1 MERLQGK
8 VAVITGALGGIG
20 QGCVRRLLE
29 EGATVVACDIGDTPA
44 LNHVASS
51 QEQLQR
57 CLHITHD
64 VTSEAH
70 WLTLMSTVCEKFG
83 QLDILINNAG
93 VAGSFPPN
101 FESISLDEWQ
111 KVFKVN
117 VDGVFLGTKHAILAM
132 KKVGNP
138 GSIINIGS
146 VSGYV
151 GTRGG
156 AAYGTSKG
164 AIRTLTKHAAVS
176 CARQGLNIRVNAIH
190 PSYIWTPFMQNS
202 PVAAGMTE
210 EDARAQVAALHP
222 FNRLGTPEDV
232 AWSVVYLASGESG
245 LVNGTD
251 LIIDGGFLAQ

>member
-1 MERLQGK
+1 MQRLQGK
-8 VAVITGALGGIG
+8 VAVVTGALGGIG

-29 EGATVVACDIGDTPA
+29 QGAAVVMCDLGEGRAPA
-44 LNHVASS
+44 GMAAQPERHLFV
-51 QEQLQR
+51 
-57 CLHITHD
+57 THD
-64 VTSEAH
+64 VTSEDSWVAV
-70 WLTLMSTVCEKFG
+70 MDTVRRTFG
-83 QLDILINNAG
+83 RLDILVNNAG
-93 VAGSFPPN
+93 IAGSFPPN
-101 FESISLDEWQ
+101 FESIDLDEWR

-132 KKVGNP
+132 KEAGNG
-138 GSIINIGS
+138 GSIVNIGS

-164 AIRTLTKHAAVS
+164 AIRTLTKHAATS

-202 PVAAGMTE
+202 PVAAGMSE
-210 EDARAQVAALHP
+210 EEARAQVTALHP
-222 FNRLGTPEDV
+222 FKRLGTPDDV
-232 AWSVVYLASGESG
+232 AWSVVYLASDESG

-251 LIIDGGFLAQ
+251 LIVDGGFLAQ